1 VPPHLLS
8 ICTTAGSPI
17 VTDDPIADAK
27 RALRERMRRVRA
39 GIPADERE
47 RAARLLRPAFAK
59 AVELPQGAI
68 VAGYIASG
76 SEVSATPLLAELEQR
91 GVQLALPVVGERGQ
105 KLLFRA
111 WRSGD
116 QLTPNRYDIGEP
128 APEQPEVS
136 PTHLLVPL
144 LAFDDHG
151 YRLGYGGGYYDRT
164 LAALRAAGSIKA
176 IGLAFFAQRL
186 GFVPRGPG
194 DEPLDVV
201 LTERNVVTAAGGKK

>member
-1 VPPHLLS
+1 
-8 ICTTAGSPI
+8 

-27 RALRERMRRVRA
+27 RALRERMRRARA
-39 GIPADERE
+39 GVPAEERE
-47 RAARLLRPAFAK
+47 RAARLMRPTFAK
-59 AVELPQGAI
+59 AVPLPPEAV

-76 SEVSATPLLAELEQR
+76 SELNAAPLMAALEQR

-105 KLLFRA
+105 RLIFRA

-116 QLTPNRYDIGEP
+116 ALTPNRYDIGEP
-128 APEQPEVS
+128 MADQPELQ

-151 YRLGYGGGYYDRT
+151 FRLGYGGGYYDRT
-164 LAALRAAGSIKA
+164 LAALRAAGPVKA
-176 IGLAFFAQRL
+176 IGLAFHAQRL

-194 DEPLDVV
+194 DEPLDMV
-201 LTERNVVTAAGGKK
+201 LTERNVITAAGAAAPNAGGKA